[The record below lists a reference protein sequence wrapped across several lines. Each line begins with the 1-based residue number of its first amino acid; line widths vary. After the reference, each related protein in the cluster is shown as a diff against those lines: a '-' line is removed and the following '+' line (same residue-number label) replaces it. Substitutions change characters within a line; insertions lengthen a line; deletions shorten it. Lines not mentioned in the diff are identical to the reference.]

1 MLARPLRRRTRCHDR
16 CSCVVVVGVGVV
28 VVILIERSVI
38 FVGKVVEIVDNR
50 HEWRCV
56 GKRWRGG
63 CTALVV
69 TAVRR
74 SGDKPA
80 REGCERA
87 ASSTEFCRERE
98 GDHADI
104 EPYRG
109 AQLSLR

>member
-1 MLARPLRRRTRCHDR
+1 MLAMPLRRRTRC
-16 CSCVVVVGVGVV
+16 SCVIVVGVGVV
-28 VVILIERSVI
+28 VVVLIERSVI
-38 FVGKVVEIVDNR
+38 FVGNVVEIVDNR

-56 GKRWRGG
+56 RKRWSRG

-69 TAVRR
+69 AAVRR
-74 SGDKPA
+74 TGDKPA
-80 REGCERA
+80 REGCEGA
-87 ASSTEFCRERE
+87 ASSTEFGRERE